1 MKLFMRSHL
10 LLLFV
15 QAFQFGL
22 IVLVFWLAGFRDVA
36 LILYSLFLFSFV
48 SVVYLVYQYIRQ
60 RSFYKRLSQPF
71 TTMDEVY
78 EAKATTPVYQ
88 ALTRLLKSSHAL
100 YQEELSS
107 QAKKQEEHLVFMD
120 LWVHQMKTPLS
131 VIDLTARELDEPH
144 SSDIREETERLKNGL
159 NTVLYMARLRSI
171 QQDFNV
177 KTVDLKT
184 FIQQV
189 NQENKR
195 FFIRNRVY
203 PKVEME
209 DESVQVETDEK
220 WLLFM
225 VTQLVHNA
233 VKYSKEQS
241 DYFYIRVY
249 QSKKRVALVI
259 QDFGVGIPS
268 SDAKRIFD
276 AFYTGENGRMF
287 KESTGVG
294 LYVTKEVAAYL
305 GHEIQVDSAV
315 GKGTTFTLLF

>member
-1 MKLFMRSHL
+1 MRSHL

>member
-1 MKLFMRSHL
+1 MRNHL

-22 IVLVFWLAGFRDVA
+22 IILVFWLAGFRDIA
-36 LILYSLFLFSFV
+36 LILYSLFLFSCILI
-48 SVVYLVYQYIRQ
+48 VYLVYQYIRH
-60 RSFYKRLSQPF
+60 RPFYKRLSQPF

-78 EAKATTPVYQ
+78 EVNAQTPVYQ
-88 ALTRLLKSSHAL
+88 ALSRLLKSSHAL
-100 YQEELSS
+100 YQEEVSI

-131 VIDLTARELDEPH
+131 VIELTARELDEPY
-144 SSDIREETERLKNGL
+144 SSDIRDETERLKNGL

-177 KTVDLKT
+177 KTVNLKT

-209 DESVQVETDEK
+209 DEAVQVETDEK

-241 DYFYIRVY
+241 DYFCIRVFR
-249 QSKKRVALVI
+249 QQKRIALAI

-268 SDAKRIFD
+268 SDTKRIFD
-276 AFYTGENGRMF
+276 AFYTGENGRTF

-305 GHEIQVDSAV
+305 GHEIQMDSTV
-315 GKGTTFTLLF
+315 GKGTIFTLLF